1 MRKLVRLVVVL
12 LAMVRDGLKGR
23 DALVSPGDA
32 RAELAR
38 RGIEFTERAFFDAA
52 YNGDLAVVNLFVA
65 TRTDVPT
72 AVFWSVYFLLRLVYG
87 LVYLLLWEIWLN
99 QAHLGGW
106 GLCFITSV
114 VIVGLLHTML
124 MKFVDARIDSRGVD
138 GGGGVGK

>member
-23 DALVSPGDA
+23 GALVSPGDA
-32 RAELAR
+32 RAALDR

-65 TRTDVPT
+65 TRTAVPT
-72 AVFWSVYFLLRLVYG
+72 SVFWSVYFLLKLVYG
-87 LVYLLLWEIWLN
+87 LVYLCILEIWLRYL
-99 QAHLGGW
+99 AHLGGW
-106 GLCFITSV
+106 VLSWITSV

-124 MKFVDARIDSRGVD
+124 MKFVDARIDSRGVE
-138 GGGGVGK
+138 GGGVGK